1 MFKKVAVIGAG
12 PSGITALKNLLDQ
25 GIPAVGFD
33 RNSEVGGNWVYSEN
47 ESHSSV
53 FETTH
58 IISSKTLSQY
68 SDFTFDDFDPTVSDY
83 PSHDELR
90 RYFQAYANHF
100 GLIKHIR
107 FNTMVIHCEWLGQEK
122 WEIMRFVRCLHSKA
136 RGIQRSWPYRSHT
149 LR

>member
-68 SDFTFDDFDPTVSDY
+68 SDFTFDDF
-83 PSHDELR
+83 EL
-90 RYFQAYANHF
+90 ANYHPHPH
-100 GLIKHIR
+100 IKGD
-107 FNTMVIHCEWLGQEK
+107 VA
-122 WEIMRFVRCLHSKA
+122 V
-136 RGIQRSWPYRSHT
+136 
-149 LR
+149 